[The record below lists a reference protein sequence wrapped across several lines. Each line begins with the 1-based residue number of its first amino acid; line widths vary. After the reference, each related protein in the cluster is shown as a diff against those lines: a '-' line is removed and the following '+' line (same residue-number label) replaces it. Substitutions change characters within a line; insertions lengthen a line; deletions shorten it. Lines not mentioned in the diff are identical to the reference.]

1 MLSVME
7 MILGSGYEGR
17 LVSYYGAFIIIVLGG
32 GFYALANLMYYSLV
46 IMRKQK
52 AIFIVYLSAAAAA
65 ALLSGTLVS
74 RFGINGAASCYLL
87 FMVMLVVGFGLFM
100 TGVYQN
106 EKKEYAG
113 NGGSEE

>member
-1 MLSVME
+1 MEFLLGGRYDGMLVQ
-7 MILGSGYEGR
+7 YQA
-17 LVSYYGAFIIIVLGG
+17 AFMVIVLGG

-74 RFGINGAASCYLL
+74 RFGINGGGILL
-87 FMVMLVVGFGLFM
+87 SAFNGYVGCGGL
-100 TGVYQN
+100 
-106 EKKEYAG
+106 AC
-113 NGGSEE
+113 S